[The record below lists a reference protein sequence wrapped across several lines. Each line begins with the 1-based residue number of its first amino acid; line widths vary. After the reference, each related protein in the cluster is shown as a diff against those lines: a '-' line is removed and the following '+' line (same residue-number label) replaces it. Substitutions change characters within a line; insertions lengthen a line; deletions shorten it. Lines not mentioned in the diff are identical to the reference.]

1 MDKILNLY
9 NHGLELIPVTYR
21 LPLAVLILVF
31 LVFSLVSFFK
41 KNLFWIVIF
50 LILLP
55 AAWPS
60 LKQIGLSLVTLIQK
74 IPK

>member
-1 MDKILNLY
+1 MDKILEY
-9 NHGLELIPVTYR
+9 YSKSLELIPATYR

-31 LVFSLVSFFK
+31 LVFSLISFLK
-41 KNLFWIVIF
+41 KHLLWIVIF

-60 LKQIGLSLVTLIQK
+60 LKQIGLFLWQLVQK

>member
-9 NHGLELIPVTYR
+9 NHTLELIPATYR

-31 LVFSLVSFFK
+31 LVFSLISFLK
-41 KNLFWIVIF
+41 KHLLWIVIF

-60 LKQIGLSLVTLIQK
+60 LKQIGLFLWQLVQK